1 MEWLKHSAKYL
12 LLHAALL
19 IYASAGIFSKTAGGY
34 PLLSWNFILFYGMA
48 MFLMVIYAG
57 FWQQIL
63 KRMPLSVAFAN
74 KAVVI
79 VWGMI
84 FGTVIFHEQIRWN
97 MILGA
102 AVIFVGIILVSK
114 GDDVSKGE
122 DVSQRNSALG
132 ENAAS
137 GTGAASAAYL
147 DSREERG
154 ADE

>member
-19 IYASAGIFSKTAGGY
+19 LYASAGIFSKTAGGY
-34 PLLSWNFILFYGMA
+34 QILSWNFILYYGTA
-48 MFLMVIYAG
+48 MFLLVIYAG
-57 FWQQIL
+57 VWQQVL

-84 FGTVIFHEQIRWN
+84 FGAVIFHEQIRWN
-97 MILGA
+97 MVLGA
-102 AVIFVGIILVSK
+102 AVIFAGIILVSG
-114 GDDVSKGE
+114 GDDVSEG
-122 DVSQRNSALG
+122 
-132 ENAAS
+132 NAAS
-137 GTGAASAAYL
+137 RDGAGIEVNL
-147 DSREERG
+147 DSGEERG